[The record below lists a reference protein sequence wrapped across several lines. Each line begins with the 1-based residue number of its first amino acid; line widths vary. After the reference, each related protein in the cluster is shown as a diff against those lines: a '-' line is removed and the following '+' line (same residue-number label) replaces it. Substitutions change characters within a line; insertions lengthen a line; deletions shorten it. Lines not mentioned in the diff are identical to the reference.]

1 MDQILLEIKMGFCP
15 NYLLKW
21 KRTVRD
27 RCGSP
32 PPQDPADGG
41 EGWESGAWRVG
52 FLPGVSYKRRPSGP
66 LGQGLSRPPA
76 GLWLGQLH
84 LPLATWATSSYFLS
98 SELIASLNSSIVLLS
113 LAGIPWGLSGEWWT
127 PLVLGLTHFLWLLLH
142 WSEGL
147 FWMQFPS
154 LVLPPHFAQTCATLK
169 DKTENIQTTLEMR
182 TDI

>member
-1 MDQILLEIKMGFCP
+1 MGFCP
-15 NYLLKW
+15 NSLLKW

-27 RCGSP
+27 RGGSP

-41 EGWESGAWRVG
+41 EGWESGVWRVG
-52 FLPGVSYKRRPSGP
+52 FLPRVSYKRRPSGP
-66 LGQGLSRPPA
+66 LGQGLSRPPT

-84 LPLATWATSSYFLS
+84 LPWATWATSSYFLS
-98 SELIASLNSSIVLLS
+98 SELIASQFIHCLTLFGRDS
-113 LAGIPWGLSGEWWT
+113 LRFEWWVVGT
-127 PLVLGLTHFLWLLLH
+127 LGPGADTHFLWLLLH

-154 LVLPPHFAQTCATLK
+154 LVLPPLLAQTCTTLK
-169 DKTENIQTTLEMR
+169 DKRENIQTTLEMR